1 MTEQVPA
8 WIWIVIVAAVV
19 VVAIVA
25 AARRGGRRD
34 ERARGGEL
42 GDPDARV
49 RPNRNLNLAPLTP
62 GARAR
67 YAEEWSTA
75 QARFV
80 DDPRTSLATAE
91 HILISAMRDRGYPE
105 SSPEQLD
112 ADLGAAYPR
121 LVGRY
126 RSAQEIVARQNAS
139 TEDLR
144 QALVHYRSV
153 LDEMLGR
160 DAIRRE

>member
-1 MTEQVPA
+1 MTAQVPV
-8 WIWIVIVAAVV
+8 WIWILVAVV
-19 VVAIVA
+19 VLLVVISLAR
-25 AARRGGRRD
+25 RRGGRD
-34 ERARGGEL
+34 ERARGGDL
-42 GDPDARV
+42 ADGDARV
-49 RPNRNLNLAPLTP
+49 RPNRNLNLAPLTA

-105 SSPEQLD
+105 SSAEQLD

-160 DAIRRE
+160 SAIPRD